1 MIQRALITGITGQD
15 GALLARFLLE
25 KGYEV
30 FGALRSQSSGVTWR
44 LNEIGIFERINCV
57 QFDMLDYA
65 GIEESIRKIRPQEVY
80 NLASQSFV
88 GASFQRPLYA
98 GEVNGMAVARIL
110 EAVRQVD
117 PSIRVLQ
124 ASTSEMFGIPQS
136 IPQHEATAFHP
147 RSPYGVAKLYGH
159 YSVMN
164 YREQFGIFASSAI
177 LYNHESSFRGQ
188 EFVTRK
194 ISLGLARIKLGLQ
207 DNLSL
212 GNMEARRDWGFAEE
226 YVEGMWRMLQQEK
239 PDDFILSTGRA
250 TSVRSFVD
258 ASAECAGLRLEWIGS
273 GIELRA
279 IDRDRGR
286 CIVNVNPDFFRPV
299 EAHQL
304 VGDPAK
310 AQRVMGWRASSDLNR
325 LCSSMVQ
332 SDIDRVSQ
340 GRLLG

>member
-1 MIQRALITGITGQD
+1 MNKKALITGVTGQD
-15 GALLARFLLE
+15 GALLARLLLA
-25 KGYEV
+25 KGYRV
-30 FGALRSQSSGVTWR
+30 YGALRSQAPGVIWR
-44 LNEIGIFERINCV
+44 LTELGLADRIEFF

-65 GIEESIRKIRPQEVY
+65 GIEESIRKINPDEIY

-110 EAVRQVD
+110 EAVRQMN
-117 PSIRVLQ
+117 PAIRVLQ
-124 ASTSEMFGIPQS
+124 ASTSEMFGIPQT

-164 YREQFGIFASSAI
+164 YREQFGIYACSAI
-177 LYNHESSFRGQ
+177 LYNHESAFRGQ

-194 ISLGLARIKLGLQ
+194 ITLGLSRIKLGLQ
-207 DNLSL
+207 DTLLL
-212 GNMEARRDWGFAEE
+212 GNLEARRDWGFAEE

-239 PDDFILSTGRA
+239 PDDYILSTGRA

-258 ASAECAGLRLEWIGS
+258 TAAECAGLRLEWIGQ
-273 GIELRA
+273 GVDLQA
-279 IDRDRGR
+279 IDRDCGK
-286 CIVNVNPDFFRPV
+286 CIVRVNPEFYRPI

-310 AQRVMGWRASSDLNR
+310 AQRVLGWKASPNLQG
-325 LCSSMVQ
+325 LCAAMV
-332 SDIDRVSQ
+332 SADIDRVSQ
-340 GRLLG
+340 GRLFG